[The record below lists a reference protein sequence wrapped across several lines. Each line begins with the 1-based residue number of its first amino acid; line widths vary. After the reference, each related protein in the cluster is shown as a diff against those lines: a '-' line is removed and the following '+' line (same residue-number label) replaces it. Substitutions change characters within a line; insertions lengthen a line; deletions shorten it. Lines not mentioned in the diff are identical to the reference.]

1 MTKTYTSD
9 NLIVGVTYY
18 TNRINSVKKCCS
30 DYEKIFD
37 AYIKYLNEMKD
48 TAIVSGETAKAL
60 AEFIKQVESLKGDIE
75 EIGKRYAKNIES
87 FLKDID
93 TADDKLFK
101 NKGRKILTEK
111 EFNNA
116 VAVAKI
122 EFSISRFFKSIF
134 FVDLIFKKTSEEL
147 SDKESKMAQRVKDLN
162 QYTRKELGKIQT
174 NCKIVDAKYNRRLR
188 NIYKELYYYKTV
200 INKITDILAI
210 EGNSI
215 TSENVANLRKYIE
228 YIKKFK
234 KSVKLD
240 PECSIIADED
250 VKMFADNIDNYFEK
264 SVDQILGIRDS
275 AISAMLLTDFEKYR
289 TTLNNARDYFNKF
302 SKEYVQ
308 SKEKFDAAKAKVD
321 KLFSLYKKYG
331 KDFKKYCENSKEA
344 EIFDK
349 IISKAGD
356 LSKKSDKYIDIW
368 YQLFFDMSESQEA
381 LQRFKGNC
389 DMSNENVRKAI
400 ERLEALY
407 DKNVDAYL
415 NDTIETYEK
424 MLIEKGKSA
433 AADALVEYLKS
444 KNKLVG
450 FLGEKVINQIF
461 AEIPAMAECE
471 WVETTAKALN
481 SAINNL
487 RNTPQDS
494 PEFKERVKSVREA
507 FNAAKQAQLKFFKA
521 MKAVAKT
528 DDEEEYYQY
537 CYDTVNNAS
546 MDDYAKLDFEYKSS
560 YDNSYF
566 NPFTDLELNF

>member
-37 AYIKYLNEMKD
+37 AYIKYLNEIKD

-308 SKEKFDAAKAKVD
+308 SKEKV
-321 KLFSLYKKYG
+321 
-331 KDFKKYCENSKEA
+331 
-344 EIFDK
+344 
-349 IISKAGD
+349 
-356 LSKKSDKYIDIW
+356 
-368 YQLFFDMSESQEA
+368 
-381 LQRFKGNC
+381 
-389 DMSNENVRKAI
+389 
-400 ERLEALY
+400 
-407 DKNVDAYL
+407 
-415 NDTIETYEK
+415 
-424 MLIEKGKSA
+424 
-433 AADALVEYLKS
+433 
-444 KNKLVG
+444 
-450 FLGEKVINQIF
+450 
-461 AEIPAMAECE
+461 
-471 WVETTAKALN
+471 
-481 SAINNL
+481 
-487 RNTPQDS
+487 
-494 PEFKERVKSVREA
+494 
-507 FNAAKQAQLKFFKA
+507 
-521 MKAVAKT
+521 
-528 DDEEEYYQY
+528 
-537 CYDTVNNAS
+537 
-546 MDDYAKLDFEYKSS
+546 
-560 YDNSYF
+560 
-566 NPFTDLELNF
+566 